1 MSQNPIEDAYKTMAA
16 NSSEQTKS
24 LKSIAFQ
31 NKIQT
36 VEFLYIGKN
45 TTEIATNTKR
55 LVTLTEDLRRI
66 QTGQLEEQKKRMSC
80 LKSSL

>member
-66 QTGQLEEQKKRMSC
+66 QTGQLEEQKKNEC
-80 LKSSL
+80 LA